1 MDWKYLFN
9 LKGINF
15 WLLGSGIGLNLIWT
29 FVTLM
34 ASFAILNENPEMIP
48 MVQVGMMLGILIGN
62 FATGWITGKMA
73 DDNRG
78 PTYGLICSLG
88 SVALIIFV
96 VLPGGIMGILLA
108 AMALAGGFNGGL
120 LSIRRYKN

>member
-1 MDWKYLFN
+1 MNWKALFN

-34 ASFAILNENPEMIP
+34 ASFAFLNGASELIP
-48 MVQVGMMLGILIGN
+48 IVQVGMMLGVLAGN
-62 FATGWITGKMA
+62 FATGWLTGKMA

-78 PTYGLICSLG
+78 PTYGVICSLG
-88 SVALIIFV
+88 SLALIVFV
-96 VLPGGIMGILLA
+96 VLPSGIMGLLLA
-108 AMALAGGFNGGL
+108 AMALAGGFNGGM